1 MKTRVDVTDY
11 YRRLRAISIADV
23 AERLMPQRITERKP
37 QELRCD
43 CPHHESQS
51 KTSLS
56 VSVNEGLWHC
66 FACGVGGDALQLVE
80 WVFHGAVS
88 KGKGGV
94 TSTHRA
100 ARDWLAQMIGLP
112 LLSEYGMSQDDLERF
127 EENRARDDAVFVAM
141 TELARYYHAKLMADT
156 PDAAQIREWLFRTY
170 TITEDSLRRLLIGW
184 ADDDEAFDRVM
195 PHCESERALIETGA
209 FRVDSNDNCIPF
221 FQRRVVFPY
230 WSAGRVVYMIARILP
245 WDPSAAD
252 TFEPKYKKLP
262 TQSDGARQYI
272 SKAVNGSVL
281 WGEDV
286 LAQRPKR
293 VLVTE
298 GVTDAIAAQQAGF
311 AVVAITGAL
320 PSQTDIENVV
330 RKLRGC
336 GTVYFAQDNEISGIG
351 QFAAMKT
358 ARMLERESVECKIA
372 VIPTRPDHEAA
383 RASLLEL
390 LGQDVMNAIADAPP
404 ANRKSIIRAA
414 VTGDRVDEVERLL
427 NAAKVDVADFFA
439 RGGTAAEL
447 EAAMVAARDPMEM
460 AIDSVRVVED
470 KIDQARRLSAGGL
483 MVELSRMK
491 PAKRDAYVKRLKERT
506 GVTRSI
512 LDEEIADA
520 KKAAKETGADK
531 EAARAAT
538 PTVAKADPESC
549 AFVVETERIA
559 AGQLGRPI
567 AWETI
572 AEGVYLWIVAHGGR
586 FFRDRAGIPALFFDN
601 QVWPMVGGGSG
612 ERTRYEGLL
621 YRLTGLVPTTSGP
634 RTFYSILAA
643 IAADRGSVKDQFPWI
658 HTDVSTHTVWVNLNN
673 ERREIVKITPHG
685 VTVLK
690 NGDNDDG
697 IILRGDSKFGAI
709 EFDGTV
715 PAEILEPELDEMV
728 ASHLACKPESKRALL
743 AWMLCLPLLEFAGTR
758 PMIRLEGPAASGKTF
773 AAKMITT
780 LVYGDEAQKKSTD
793 AANYAD
799 AARNPLVALDNVE
812 VQNATP
818 ALIDFLL
825 TSVTGITREKRAAG
839 TDAGI
844 ISERPT
850 CLVLSTGIEPL
861 AGELE
866 EVMTR
871 SLVLR
876 FDRTYKDRV
885 LLEKQVLARIKR
897 ERSRIFSAMFQRTA
911 EVLAMVEAG
920 HQEGAMQL
928 IRSHEGHSS
937 RTRSDEYLALMYM
950 QGVAAARED
959 RAHMLTTL
967 TASFGAIVSDI
978 DATAASTTR
987 ESSSIA
993 TPMIA
998 LFSALAESKQ
1008 TGGGLR
1014 FGLHV
1019 NEDNT
1024 VVRNA
1029 SSTTLFLAL
1038 RGLAKDRGFPFA
1050 YKNASQFG
1058 ARLSGSVSVLGE
1070 HGFGLEVRQN
1080 PYGHTIYD
1088 IVWHPNLGMMTPLNA
1103 EELIAERAR
1112 YEF

>member
-1 MKTRVDVTDY
+1 MKTRVDVADY
-11 YRRLRAISIADV
+11 YSRLRAISIADV
-23 AERLMPQRITERKP
+23 ADRLMPQRITERTP
-37 QELRCD
+37 QQLRCD
-43 CPHHESQS
+43 CPHHDSQS

-56 VSVNEGLWHC
+56 ISVNEGLWHC
-66 FACGVGGDALQLVE
+66 FACGVGGDSLQLVE
-80 WVFHGAVS
+80 WVFHGTVT
-88 KGKGGV
+88 KGKSAGGAS
-94 TSTHRA
+94 STHRA

-112 LLSEYGMSQDDLERF
+112 LLSEYGMSQDDLAKF
-127 EENRARDDAVFVAM
+127 EASRAEEDAVFVAM
-141 TELARYYHAKLMADT
+141 TELARHYHARLMADD
-156 PDAAQIREWLFRTY
+156 PEAAQIREWLFSTY

-184 ADDDEAFDRVM
+184 ADDVHAFEYVA
-195 PHCESERALIETGA
+195 PHAGGDRALAQTGA
-209 FRVDSNDNCIPF
+209 FRFDSEDRPIPF

-245 WDPSAAD
+245 WDPPD
-252 TFEPKYKKLP
+252 TYEPKYKKLP
-262 TQSDGARQYI
+262 TRSDGRQWI
-272 SKAVNGSVL
+272 SPAVDGSVL

-311 AVVAITGAL
+311 QVVALTSAR
-320 PSQTDIENVV
+320 PKQDEIERIV
-330 RKLRGC
+330 RKLRSC

-351 QFAAMKT
+351 QDAAMKT
-358 ARMLERESVECKIA
+358 ARLLERENVECRIA
-372 VIPTRPDHEAA
+372 VIPTRPEHDEA
-383 RASLLEL
+383 RARLLEII
-390 LGQDVMNAIADAPP
+390 GAETMAILEDAPP
-404 ANRKSIIRAA
+404 VNRRAVLRSA
-414 VTGDRVDEVERLL
+414 VSEDRLDEVEKLL
-427 NAAKVDVADFFA
+427 GAAKVDVADFFA
-439 RGGTAAEL
+439 RGGTAADL
-447 EAAMVAARDPMEM
+447 EAAIDAARDPMQI
-460 AIDSVRVVED
+460 AIDSVRVVDDAAEM
-470 KIDQARRLSAGGL
+470 ARRIGGL
-483 MVELSRMK
+483 VTELARMK
-491 PAKRDAYVKRLKERT
+491 PARRDAYTKRLKERT
-506 GVTRSI
+506 GLKRSI
-512 LDEEIADA
+512 LDEEISGARA
-520 KKAAKETGADK
+520 AAKESGADR
-531 EAARAAT
+531 EAERAAV
-538 PTVAKADPESC
+538 PTVAKSDPESC
-549 AFVVETERIA
+549 AFVVEREMIA
-559 AGQLGRPI
+559 AAQLGRPI
-567 AWETI
+567 AWATI
-572 AEGVYLWIVAHGGR
+572 AEGVYLWIVSHGGR
-586 FFRDRAGIPALFFDN
+586 FFRDRAGVPALFFDN

-643 IAADRGSVKDQFPWI
+643 IAADRGAVKDQFPWV
-658 HTDVSTHTVWVNLNN
+658 HTDVSGHAIWVNLNN
-673 ERREIVKITPHG
+673 ERREIVKITAHG
-685 VTVLK
+685 VSVLR

-697 IILRGDSKFGAI
+697 VILRGDSKFQPI
-709 EFDGTV
+709 EFDPTV

-728 ASHLACKPESKRALL
+728 AAHLACKPESKRALL

-773 AAKMITT
+773 AAKMVTT

-799 AARNPLVALDNVE
+799 AAKNPLVALDNVE

-844 ISERPT
+844 VSERPT

-876 FDRTYKDRV
+876 FDRAFKDKV

-897 ERSRIFSAMFQRTA
+897 DRSRIFSAMFQRTA
-911 EVLAMVEAG
+911 ELLAMIEAG
-920 HQEGAMQL
+920 HQETAMQL
-928 IRSHEGHSS
+928 IRAHEGHGS
-937 RTRSDEYLALMYM
+937 RTRTDEYLALMYL
-950 QGVAAARED
+950 QGVAAAREG
-959 RAHMLTTL
+959 RVEMLGTL
-967 TASFGAIVSDI
+967 SPSFGALVTDL

-987 ESSSIA
+987 ESSAIA

-998 LFSALAESKQ
+998 LFSVLAETKV
-1008 TGGGLR
+1008 TTGGLR

-1019 NEDNT
+1019 NDDGSMVT
-1024 VVRNA
+1024 NA
-1029 SSTTLFLAL
+1029 SSTSLFLAL
-1038 RGLAKDRGFPFA
+1038 RSIAKDKGFPFH

-1058 ARLSGSVSVLGE
+1058 ARLGGSVGVLIE
-1070 HGFGLEVRQN
+1070 HGCFVTPKSNPFGHVL
-1080 PYGHTIYD
+1080 YD
-1088 IVWHPNLGMMTPLNA
+1088 IVWRPNLGMLTPLNA
-1103 EELIAERAR
+1103 AEYEAERQR

>member
-1 MKTRVDVTDY
+1 MKTRVDVADY
-11 YRRLRAISIADV
+11 YSRLRAVSIADV
-23 AERLMPQRITERKP
+23 ADRLMPQRITERTP
-37 QELRCD
+37 QQLRCD
-43 CPHHESQS
+43 CPHHDSQS

-80 WVFHGAVS
+80 WVFHGTVS

-100 ARDWLAQMIGLP
+100 ARDWLAQMLGLP
-112 LLSEYGMSQDDLERF
+112 LLSEYGMSQEDLARF
-127 EENRARDDAVFVAM
+127 EENRAREDSVFVAM
-141 TELARYYHAKLMADT
+141 TELARHYHARLMADE
-156 PDAAQIREWLFRTY
+156 PEANRIRKWLLDTY

-184 ADDDEAFDRVM
+184 ADDEQAFETVA
-195 PHCESERALIETGA
+195 PHCESERALASTGA
-209 FRVDSNDNCIPF
+209 FRFDQDDRAIPF

-230 WSAGRVVYMIARILP
+230 WSAGRVVYMIARIVP
-245 WDPSAAD
+245 WDPPD
-252 TFEPKYKKLP
+252 TYEPKYKKLP
-262 TQSDGARQYI
+262 TRSDGRQWI
-272 SKAVNGSVL
+272 SPAVDGSVL

-311 AVVAITGAL
+311 QVVALTSAR
-320 PSQTDIENVV
+320 PKQDEIERIV
-330 RKLRGC
+330 RKLRSC

-351 QFAAMKT
+351 QDAAMKT
-358 ARMLERESVECKIA
+358 ARLLERENVECKIA
-372 VIPTRPDHEAA
+372 VVPTRAEHAAA
-383 RASLLEL
+383 RARLLEIV
-390 LGQDVMNAIADAPP
+390 GAETMAILEDAPP
-404 ANRKSIIRAA
+404 VNRRAVLRSA
-414 VTGDRVDEVERLL
+414 VAEDRLDEVEKLL
-427 NAAKVDVADFFA
+427 GASKVDVADFFA
-439 RGGTAAEL
+439 RGGTAADL
-447 EAAMVAARDPMEM
+447 EAAIDAARDPMEI
-460 AIDSVRVVED
+460 AIDSVRIVED
-470 KIDQARRLSAGGL
+470 KAELAKRIGGL
-483 MVELSRMK
+483 MTELARMK
-491 PAKRDAYVKRLKERT
+491 PARRDAYVKRLKERT
-506 GVTRSI
+506 GLSRSI
-512 LDEEIADA
+512 LDAEIADA
-520 KKAAKETGADK
+520 KKTAKETGADK
-531 EAARAAT
+531 EAERAAT
-538 PTVAKADPESC
+538 PMVAKADPESC
-549 AFVVETERIA
+549 AFVVEREMIA
-559 AGQLGRPI
+559 AAQLGRPI
-567 AWETI
+567 AWATI
-572 AEGVYLWIVAHGGR
+572 AEGVFLWIVAHGGR
-586 FFRDRAGIPALFFDN
+586 FFRDRAGVPALFFDN

-643 IAADRGSVKDQFPWI
+643 IAADRGTVKDQFPWV
-658 HTDVSTHTVWVNLNN
+658 HSDVSGHTVWVNLNN
-673 ERREIVKITPHG
+673 ERREIVKITAHG
-685 VTVLK
+685 VTVLR

-697 IILRGDSKFGAI
+697 VILRGDSKFGAI
-709 EFDGTV
+709 EFDPTV

-728 ASHLACKPESKRALL
+728 AAHLACKPESKRALL
-743 AWMLCLPLLEFAGTR
+743 AWILCLPLLEFAGTR

-799 AARNPLVALDNVE
+799 AAKNPLVALDNVE

-876 FDRTYKDRV
+876 FDRAFKDKV

-897 ERSRIFSAMFQRTA
+897 DRSRIFSAMFQRTS
-911 EVLAMVEAG
+911 ELLAMVEAG
-920 HQEGAMQL
+920 HQETAMQL
-928 IRSHEGHSS
+928 IRAHDGHST
-937 RTRSDEYLALMYM
+937 RTRTDEYLSLMYL
-950 QGVAAARED
+950 QGVAAAREG
-959 RAHMLTTL
+959 RAEMLGAL
-967 TASFGAIVSDI
+967 DSSFGALVTDL

-987 ESSSIA
+987 ESSAIA

-998 LFSALAESKQ
+998 LFTALAELKQ
-1008 TGGGLR
+1008 QGSGLR

-1024 VVRNA
+1024 EVRNA

-1070 HGFGLEVRQN
+1070 HGFGLDVRQN
-1080 PYGHTIYD
+1080 PYGHTLYD
-1088 IVWHPNLGMMTPLNA
+1088 IVWRPNLGMMTPLNA
-1103 EELIAERAR
+1103 EELVAERAR

>member
-1 MKTRVDVTDY
+1 MKTRVDVADY
-11 YRRLRAISIADV
+11 YRRLRALSIADV
-23 AERLMPQRITERKP
+23 ADRLMPQRITERKAH
-37 QELRCD
+37 ELRCD

-66 FACGVGGDALQLVE
+66 FACGVGGDALHLVE
-80 WVFHGAVS
+80 WVFHGRVS
-88 KGKGGV
+88 K
-94 TSTHRA
+94 SNDPERSSHRA
-100 ARDWLAQMIGLP
+100 ARDWLAQMAGLP
-112 LLSEYGMSQDDLERF
+112 LLSEYGMSPQDLATF
-127 EENRARDDAVFVAM
+127 EENRANEDAVFVAM
-141 TELARYYHAKLMADT
+141 TELARHYHARLMADT
-156 PDAAQIREWLFRTY
+156 PEAKKIRDWLFYTY

-184 ADDDEAFDRVM
+184 ADEPHAFEAVA
-195 PHCESERALIETGA
+195 PHCESETTLAQTGA
-209 FRVDSNDNCIPF
+209 FYFDQDDRALPF
-221 FQRRVVFPY
+221 FKRRVVFPY

-245 WDPSAAD
+245 WDPPDAY
-252 TFEPKYKKLP
+252 EPKYKKLP
-262 TQSDGARQYI
+262 TFSDNGRQWI

-311 AVVAITGAL
+311 SVVALTSARL
-320 PSQTDIENVV
+320 SQTEIENVV

-351 QFAAMKT
+351 QDAAMKT
-358 ARMLERESVECKIA
+358 ARLLEKEGVNCLIA
-372 VIPTRPDHEAA
+372 VIPTRPEHEAA
-383 RASLLEL
+383 RARLLEIIGGDTMAVL
-390 LGQDVMNAIADAPP
+390 EDAPP
-404 ANRKSIIRAA
+404 AQRRAVLRSA
-414 VTGDRVDEVERLL
+414 VSEERLDEVEKLL
-427 NAAKVDVADFFA
+427 GAAKVDVADFFA

-447 EAAMVAARDPMEM
+447 ETAMAAARDPMEI

-470 KIDQARRLSAGGL
+470 KAEMAKRIGGL
-483 MVELSRMK
+483 VVQLAHMK
-491 PAKRDAYVKRLKERT
+491 PARRDAYVKRLKDRT
-506 GVTRSI
+506 GIKRTV
-512 LDEEIADA
+512 LDAEISGARAEA
-520 KKAAKETGADK
+520 KDSGADK
-531 EAARAAT
+531 DATRAAV
-538 PTVAKADPESC
+538 PSVAKADPESC
-549 AFVVETERIA
+549 MFIVEREHIEA
-559 AGQLGRPI
+559 AQLGRPI
-567 AWETI
+567 KWDAM
-572 AEGVYLWIVAHGGR
+572 AEGVYLWIVTHGGR

-643 IAADRGSVKDQFPWI
+643 IAADRGTVKDQFPWV
-658 HTDVSTHTVWVNLNN
+658 HSDVSGHAVWVNLNN
-673 ERREIVKITPHG
+673 ERREIVKITSHG
-685 VTVLK
+685 VTVLR

-697 IILRGDSKFGAI
+697 VILRGDSKFGAI
-709 EFDGTV
+709 DFDPTV

-728 ASHLACKPESKRALL
+728 AAHLACKPEAKRALL
-743 AWMLCLPLLEFAGTR
+743 AWMLCLPLLEYAGTR
-758 PMIRLEGPAASGKTF
+758 PMVRLEGPAASGKTF

-799 AARNPLVALDNVE
+799 AAKNPLVALDNVE

-876 FDRTYKDRV
+876 FDRAFKDKV

-897 ERSRIFSAMFQRTA
+897 DRSRIFSAMFQRTS

-920 HQEGAMQL
+920 HQETAMQL
-928 IRSHEGHSS
+928 IRAHEGHSM
-937 RTRSDEYLALMYM
+937 RTRSDEYLSLMYL
-950 QGVAAARED
+950 QGVAASREG
-959 RAHMLTTL
+959 RVEMLGEL
-967 TASFGAIVSDI
+967 APSFGALVTDL

-987 ESSSIA
+987 ESSAIA

-998 LFSALAESKQ
+998 LFSALAEAKLTTS
-1008 TGGGLR
+1008 GMR
-1014 FGLHV
+1014 FGLYV
-1019 NEDNT
+1019 SDDGT
-1024 VVRNA
+1024 VVTNA

-1038 RGLAKDRGFPFA
+1038 RGLAKDKGFPFN

-1058 ARLSGSVSVLGE
+1058 ARLSGSVAVLIE
-1070 HGFGLEVRQN
+1070 HGCFVTPKPNPFGHVL
-1080 PYGHTIYD
+1080 YD
-1088 IVWHPNLGMMTPLNA
+1088 IVWRPNLGMLTPLNA
-1103 EELIAERAR
+1103 TEYEAERMR
-1112 YEF
+1112 YAY